1 LSVAW
6 VAVVG
11 TELEVTVVDAEAEVT
26 VEGVELDGVA
36 VGGPLEQPAAKT
48 ASPITMK
55 RLAFIGPPRWPT

>member
-1 LSVAW
+1 LSDAW

-11 TELEVTVVDAEAEVT
+11 TELELTVVDAGAEMT
-26 VEGVELDGVA
+26 VDGVELDGVA
-36 VGGPLEQPAAKT
+36 AGGPLEQPATKS